1 MKSVT
6 TTVAALAAA
15 LVVTP
20 LFADPSLTA
29 VDSSGKPLDMA
40 RSRASIER
48 TPPERT
54 ASDPKALP
62 SADPD
67 AIRFVVSGKEAEL
80 PKEVMIVASDAGGA
94 KLDEVE
100 LSVADGTCPT
110 GLGPVCRTTA
120 LVRPVA
126 DEIDRDHPLVKD
138 RSIRAEVGGALSRS
152 FGWSG
157 AGRDSRGWASSD
169 SGRAHRATAEQA
181 AGHLGSRSRERGL
194 ALRYR

>member
-6 TTVAALAAA
+6 TTAVALAAA

-20 LFADPSLTA
+20 LLADPSLTA

-40 RSRASIER
+40 RSRASIQR

-67 AIRFVVSGKEAEL
+67 AIRFVVSGKEGEL
-80 PKEVMIVASDAGGA
+80 PKELMVVASDAGGA
-94 KLDEVE
+94 KLDEIE

-110 GLGPVCRTTA
+110 GLGPVCRSTA

-126 DEIDRDHPLVKD
+126 DEIDRNHPLVKD
-138 RSIRAEVGGALSRS
+138 RSMRAEVGGTLSVL
-152 FGWSG
+152 SG
-157 AGRDSRGWASSD
+157 GRVLWRDSRRWAARD
-169 SGRAHRATAEQA
+169 SGRTHRATAGQA
-181 AGHLGSRSRERGL
+181 AGHRGSRSRERVL
-194 ALRYR
+194 ALRHR